1 MINKAITLIN
11 LCIFTLVACEPSAPT
26 VQPVSPKILTT
37 KPALLPRSPGGRVI
51 LFTPPAPTVN
61 SAIDI
66 PSATALPEIIPIP
79 MRVGYGVSGPWFELY
94 FTDPTN
100 PLTAEEM
107 GGPDEPL
114 VAAIDAARLEVDV
127 AAYSLNLN
135 SIRLALIRAYKRGVQ
150 VRMVMESDNMD
161 RPEPQDLKD
170 AGIPIL
176 GDRREGLMHNKFIV
190 IDRSEV
196 WTGSMN
202 YTETGTYAD
211 NNNLMR
217 IRSPEVAQD
226 YKTEFDEMFKDDRFG
241 PDLGSSTPNPRVL
254 IDGIPL
260 DIYFSPDDHVE
271 AGLLD
276 ILDNAQSSI
285 YFLAFS
291 FTSDP
296 LGEAIRRQAANG
308 LEVKGVMET
317 DQVKSNAGSEYDVFR
332 SAGLDVRLDG
342 NPGQMHHKVMIIDK
356 QIVVTGSYNFSFSA
370 ETKNDENLIVIYDP
384 EIAGQFVQ
392 EFQRIYAM
400 AKP

>member
-1 MINKAITLIN
+1 MIKKAFASSILI
-11 LCIFTLVACEPSAPT
+11 IFLLEACESSASGPLAGN
-26 VQPVSPKILTT
+26 PKTLATIPYST
-37 KPALLPRSPGGRVI
+37 PRSPGSRVI
-51 LFTPPAPTVN
+51 LF
-61 SAIDI
+61 D
-66 PSATALPEIIPIP
+66 PSATPADLVTEIPSPTSQAGLIEIP
-79 MRVGYGVSGPWFELY
+79 MRVGYGMRGTWFELY

-100 PLTAEEM
+100 PLTTEEL

-127 AAYSLNLN
+127 AAYSLNLD
-135 SIRLALIRAYKRGVQ
+135 SIRSALIRAYKRGVQ
-150 VRMVMESDNMD
+150 VRVVMESDNMD
-161 RPEPQDLKD
+161 RAEPQDLKD

-176 GDRREGLMHNKFIV
+176 GDRREGLMHNKFMV

-202 YTETGTYAD
+202 YTDTGTYAD

-217 IRSPEVAQD
+217 IRSTEVAQD
-226 YKTEFDEMFKDDRFG
+226 YRTEFDEMFTDDRFG

-276 ILDNAQSSI
+276 ILDNAQTSI

-308 LEVKGVMET
+308 VEVKGVMET

-332 SAGLDVRLDG
+332 SAGVDVRLDG
-342 NPGQMHHKVMIIDK
+342 NPGQMHHKVMIVDE
-356 QIVVTGSYNFSFSA
+356 QIVVLGSYNFSFSA

-384 EIAGQFVQ
+384 EIAKQFVH
-392 EFQRIYAM
+392 EFLRIYAV